1 MSEFQKIALGLL
13 HLTNPESFAATIWS
27 SAEPAPTAER
37 QTAEPQP
44 AAEGGAVSSR
54 PIAGLVRVL
63 KFTLAALAAGS
74 RTVPLGD
81 NRQLVRDLA
90 VRASCLYGSPE

>member
-13 HLTNPESFAATIWS
+13 HLTNPESFAATIRS
-27 SAEPAPTAER
+27 SAER
-37 QTAEPQP
+37 QTA
-44 AAEGGAVSSR
+44 AEGSAVSSR

-90 VRASCLYGSPE
+90 VRASCLYGGPD